1 MPTYRRMKQIHN
13 ITLHKPQSN
22 LIKDLNLKFE
32 TLNFIEENVGSVLEH
47 IGTEDNFL
55 NRTSMA

>member
-1 MPTYRRMKQIHN
+1 MKQIHN

>member
-1 MPTYRRMKQIHN
+1 MI
-13 ITLHKPQSN
+13 S
-22 LIKDLNLKFE
+22 DLKFE

-47 IGTEDNFL
+47 IGTEVNFL